1 MQLIDTHTHL
11 YLEQFDNDRHEVV
24 NTAINKGVAAF
35 LLPNIDKNSIE
46 PMLQLCR
53 DFPQNCFP
61 MMGLH
66 PTSVGSD
73 YREQLQIVETELR
86 QGDYIAVGEIG
97 LDFYWDES
105 FKPQQIEAFR
115 FQLQLALQYDLPVAI
130 HTREAFPE
138 ILDIVESEHKG
149 RLRGVFHCF
158 TGGIGEAERIIKMD
172 MFMGIGGVLTFK
184 KSGLDAV
191 AENIPLSHLLLE
203 TDAPF
208 LAPVPFRGKRN
219 ESGHILHV
227 AKKLAEVKKIPLDT
241 LAATCTANARKLF
254 KL

>member
-11 YLEQFDNDRHEVV
+11 YLEQFDSDRHEVV

-46 PMLQLCR
+46 PMLRLCR
-53 DFPQNCFP
+53 AFPQHCYP

-66 PTSVGSD
+66 PTSVGPD
-73 YREQLQIVETELR
+73 YQEQLQIVKEELKK
-86 QGDYIAVGEIG
+86 GNYIAVGEIG
-97 LDFYWDES
+97 LDFYWDKS
-105 FKPQQIEAFR
+105 FKAQQIEAFR
-115 FQLQLALQYDLPVAI
+115 FQLQLAVQHDLPVAI

-158 TGGIGEAERIIKMD
+158 TGGIEEAGRIMKMD

-191 AENIPLSHLLLE
+191 VESIPLSQLLLE
-203 TDAPF
+203 TDSPF

-227 AKKLAEVKKIPLDT
+227 AKKLAEIKKIPLDS
-241 LAATCTANARKLF
+241 LAAASTANAKKLF

>member
-11 YLEQFDNDRHEVV
+11 YLEQFNKDRHDVV
-24 NTAINKGVAAF
+24 ESAINKGIDTL
-35 LLPNIDKNSIE
+35 LLPNIDRNSIE

-53 DFPQNCFP
+53 DFPQNCYP

-73 YREQLQIVETELR
+73 YQEQLHIVETELK
-86 QGDYIAVGEIG
+86 QGKYIAVGEIG
-97 LDFYWDES
+97 LDFYWDKT
-105 FKPQQIEAFR
+105 FKSQQLDAFR
-115 FQLQLALQYDLPVAI
+115 LQLRLAIQHDLPVAI
-130 HTREAFPE
+130 HTRDAFPE

-149 RLRGVFHCF
+149 KLRGVFHCF
-158 TGGIGEAERIIKMD
+158 TGGPVEAERILEMD
-172 MFMGIGGVLTFK
+172 MLMGIGGVLTFK
-184 KSGLDAV
+184 KSGLDAIV
-191 AENIPLSHLLLE
+191 ADIPLTHLLLE

-208 LAPVPFRGKRN
+208 LAPAPFRGKRN
-219 ESGHILHV
+219 ESAYLLYV

-241 LAATCTANARKLF
+241 LAETCTANAKNLF